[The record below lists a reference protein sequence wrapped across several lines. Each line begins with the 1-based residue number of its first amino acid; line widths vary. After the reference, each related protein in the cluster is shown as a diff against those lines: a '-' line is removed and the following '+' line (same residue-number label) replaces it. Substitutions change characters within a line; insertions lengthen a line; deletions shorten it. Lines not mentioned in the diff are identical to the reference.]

1 MKRKDA
7 LSSDPRTIDL
17 VSDDRW
23 RLHCRVER
31 IGDDLLCRL
40 GGGDEHVG
48 AVALAQWEVGR
59 ARTECLIVGHH
70 REKELALH
78 AAHRLCKASR
88 RSAVCIAGIHFDDLT
103 ANEVQAVSR
112 AADRLTK
119 QAAKL
124 VEDEREH
131 LAVSESSILA
141 RIESGAPELKEKI
154 ESFLRRPLDDLRS
167 EHRAAIDSWAGEAIE
182 LFAPLYL
189 SNACMNDC
197 EYCGFRRSEH
207 FPRTT
212 LDREEAL
219 AQARY
224 LAGQGHDSIELVTG
238 EVPTPQ
244 FVEYIAGFCESLLTQ
259 RPAARVGLNVGAL
272 DEAQYRRLRAAGAID
287 ARIYQESYD
296 QDVYFRVHRGGP
308 KRDMAQRLAAPHRVA
323 RAGLPTVGL
332 GILLGLAPLA
342 AELARL
348 CRHAEILRED
358 FPEIGID
365 FSLPRI
371 RPLRGSVPGHAA
383 HVVEDEALM
392 KAFLY
397 LRLRFPTAELTLST
411 RESPLLRDALLPLGI
426 SRLSAGVSTAPG
438 GYCAECASA
447 VEQFKIS
454 DTRSYAEIAETVR
467 RAKRA
472 VASR

>member
-238 EVPTPQ
+238 EVPTPNSSSTSP
-244 FVEYIAGFCESLLTQ
+244 ASASRSSRSG
-259 RPAARVGLNVGAL
+259 RPRGSASTSAPSTKRSIGGYVRRGLSMRGSI
-272 DEAQYRRLRAAGAID
+272 RRATIKTSISGCTEGDRSGTW
-287 ARIYQESYD
+287 RS
-296 QDVYFRVHRGGP
+296 
-308 KRDMAQRLAAPHRVA
+308 
-323 RAGLPTVGL
+323 GLPLRIAWPG
-332 GILLGLAPLA
+332 PD
-342 AELARL
+342 
-348 CRHAEILRED
+348 CRR
-358 FPEIGID
+358 
-365 FSLPRI
+365 
-371 RPLRGSVPGHAA
+371 
-383 HVVEDEALM
+383 
-392 KAFLY
+392 
-397 LRLRFPTAELTLST
+397 
-411 RESPLLRDALLPLGI
+411 
-426 SRLSAGVSTAPG
+426 
-438 GYCAECASA
+438 
-447 VEQFKIS
+447 
-454 DTRSYAEIAETVR
+454 
-467 RAKRA
+467 
-472 VASR
+472 

>member
-1 MKRKDA
+1 MKRQDESLPNTHA
-7 LSSDPRTIDL
+7 IDL

-23 RLHCRVER
+23 RLRCRVER
-31 IGDDLLCRL
+31 VGEDLLCKL
-40 GGGDEHVG
+40 GGGVEHVG
-48 AVALAQWEVGR
+48 AVALAQWESGR
-59 ARTECLIVGHH
+59 ARTECLVVGHH
-70 REKELALH
+70 REKDLALH

-88 RSAVCIAGIHFDDLT
+88 RSAVCVAGIHFDDLT
-103 ANEVQAVSR
+103 ADEVRELAA

-119 QAAKL
+119 QATKL
-124 VEDEREH
+124 VEEERVRM
-131 LAVSESSILA
+131 AASESSILT
-141 RIESGAPELKEKI
+141 RIESGAHALGAEI
-154 ESFLRRPLDDLRS
+154 ESFLRRPLDDLLA
-167 EHRAAIDSWAGEAIE
+167 EHRTTIDSWAGDEIE

-212 LDREEAL
+212 LDPREAMT
-219 AQARY
+219 QARY
-224 LAGQGHDSIELVTG
+224 LAEQGHHSIELVTG
-238 EVPTPQ
+238 EVPTPH
-244 FVEYIAGFCESLLTQ
+244 FVDYIASFCESLLARQPTT
-259 RPAARVGLNVGAL
+259 RVGLNVGAL
-272 DEAQYRRLRAAGAID
+272 EQEQYRRLRAAGAID

-296 QDVYFRVHRGGP
+296 RDVYFRVHRGGP
-308 KRDMAQRLAAPHRVA
+308 KRDMAQRLTAPHRA
-323 RAGLPTVGL
+323 ANAGMPTVGL
-332 GILLGLAPLA
+332 GILLGLAPVA

-358 FPEIGID
+358 FSGIGID

-371 RPLRGSVPGHAA
+371 RPRRGSEISRMAQAVGD
-383 HVVEDEALM
+383 EDLM

-397 LRLRFPTAELTLST
+397 LRLRFPTAALTLST
-411 RESPLLRDALLPLGI
+411 RESPQLRDALLPLGI

-438 GYCAECASA
+438 GYCTECVVA

-454 DTRSYAEIAETVR
+454 DTRSYAEMAETVR

-472 VASR
+472 VASG